1 MQRHVNPLLYPIVF
15 FGLAILAGALL
26 LRLDISTVPGRG
38 ISWVN
43 ALFTATS
50 ATCVTGLAV
59 VDTGTTFSRFGQ
71 GVILVLIQVGG
82 LGIMTLASLALY
94 LMRRRVSLFDRI
106 AVGQNLLHDA
116 SFNLGR
122 FLVSIVLLSLAVE
135 LTGALLLR
143 LLLGD
148 GISPYSALFHSVSAF
163 CNAGFSLYPDSLSRW
178 RDNLPVNLVFIGLIV
193 LGGIG
198 FSVLVES
205 GSRLAGMFRHRRRGG
220 TRLTW
225 YTRVVLTTTA
235 ALIAGGALA
244 LLLSE
249 HVGYQRPV
257 ALRTAL
263 ITSLFQ
269 SVTCR
274 TAGFNTVEIGSM
286 TDVSLLI
293 MMFLMWVGG
302 APGSTAGGIKV
313 TTLRVAAAFFRGRT
327 LGRRQS
333 VIGPIAAGRGTVNRA
348 LVLVL
353 FSLVTI
359 ALAVLVLLVTE
370 GGDIPHS
377 ASRGLFLEIAFEV
390 VSAFGTTGLSTGL
403 TPGLT
408 VAGKC
413 IIMVLM
419 FIGRLGPLIFIA
431 VLQEFQK
438 EEIVFRP
445 EGDLLIG

>member
-1 MQRHVNPLLYPIVF
+1 MQRHVNPLLYPILF
-15 FGLAILAGALL
+15 FALAIVAGALL
-26 LRLDISTVPGRG
+26 LHLDISTTGRG
-38 ISWVN
+38 ITWVD

-50 ATCVTGLAV
+50 ATCVTGLVV
-59 VDTGTTFSRFGQ
+59 VDTGTAFTRFGQ
-71 GVILVLIQVGG
+71 VVILVLIQTGG

-106 AVGQNLLHDA
+106 AVGQNLLHDV
-116 SFNLGR
+116 SFKLGR
-122 FLVSIVLLSLAVE
+122 FLVSIVVLTLVVE
-135 LTGALLLR
+135 LVGALLL
-143 LLLGD
+143 LLLLPD
-148 GISPYSALFHSVSAF
+148 GISVYSALFHSVSAF
-163 CNAGFSLYPDSLSRW
+163 CNAGFSLYSDSLSRW
-178 RDNLPVNLVFIGLIV
+178 QDNLPVNLVFIGLIV

-198 FSVLVES
+198 FSVLVEC
-205 GSRLAGMFRHRRRGG
+205 GTWLATLCRRPRHRRH
-220 TRLTW
+220 RLTW
-225 YTRVVLTTTA
+225 YTRVVLSTS
-235 ALIAGGALA
+235 LLLVAGGTAA

-249 HVGYQRPV
+249 HVGYHRPV

-263 ITSLFQ
+263 VTSLFQ

-274 TAGFNTVEIGSM
+274 TAGFNTVELGDM

-313 TTLRVAAAFFRGRT
+313 TTLRVVIAFFRGRT

-333 VIGPIAAGRGTVNRA
+333 VIGSIAAGRGTVNRA

-359 ALAVLVLLVTE
+359 ALAVLILLVTE
-370 GGDIPHS
+370 GGDIPHG
-377 ASRGLFLEIAFEV
+377 ASRGLFLEVAFEV
-390 VSAFGTTGLSTGL
+390 VSALGTTGLSTGL

-408 VAGKC
+408 GAGKC
-413 IIMVLM
+413 IIMLLM
-419 FIGRLGPLIFIA
+419 YIGRLGPLIFIA

>member
-1 MQRHVNPLLYPIVF
+1 MQRHVNPLLYPILF
-15 FGLAILAGALL
+15 FALAIVAGALL
-26 LRLDISTVPGRG
+26 LHLDISTTGRG
-38 ISWVN
+38 ITWVD

-59 VDTGTTFSRFGQ
+59 VDTGTAFTRFGQ
-71 GVILVLIQVGG
+71 VVILVLIQTGG

-94 LMRRRVSLFDRI
+94 LMRRRVSLLDRI

-116 SFNLGR
+116 SFSLGR
-122 FLVSIVLLSLAVE
+122 FLVSIALLTLGVE
-135 LTGALLLR
+135 LAGALLL
-143 LLLGD
+143 LLLLPD
-148 GISPYSALFHSVSAF
+148 EISAYSALFHSVSAF
-163 CNAGFSLYPDSLSRW
+163 CNAGFSLYADSLSRW
-178 RDNLPVNLVFIGLIV
+178 QDNLPVNLVFIGLIV

-205 GSRLAGMFRHRRRGG
+205 GTWLAARCRRRRPRQ
-220 TRLTW
+220 RLTW
-225 YTRVVLTTTA
+225 YTRVVLSTS
-235 ALIAGGALA
+235 LLLVAGGAAA

-249 HVGYQRPV
+249 HVGYHRPV
-257 ALRTAL
+257 ALHTAL

-274 TAGFNTVEIGSM
+274 TAGFNTVEIANM

-313 TTLRVAAAFFRGRT
+313 TTLRVVIAFFRGRT

-333 VIGPIAAGRGTVNRA
+333 VIGSIAAGRGTVNRA

-353 FSLVTI
+353 FSLGTI
-359 ALAVLVLLVTE
+359 ALAVLILLVTE
-370 GGDIPHS
+370 GGDIPHG
-377 ASRGLFLEIAFEV
+377 ASRGLFLEVAFEV
-390 VSAFGTTGLSTGL
+390 VSALGTTGLSTGL

-408 VAGKC
+408 GAGKC
-413 IIMVLM
+413 IIMLLM
-419 FIGRLGPLIFIA
+419 YIGRLGPLIFIA

>member
-1 MQRHVNPLLYPIVF
+1 MQRHLNPLLFPILF
-15 FGLAILAGALL
+15 FGLAILAGAAF
-26 LRLDISTVPGRG
+26 LRLDVSTTGDG

-59 VDTGTTFSRFGQ
+59 VDTGTAFTRFGQ

-82 LGIMTLASLALY
+82 LGIMTLASLALF

-122 FLVSIVLLSLAVE
+122 FLVSVVVLTLAVE
-135 LTGALLLR
+135 VAGAILLR
-143 LLLGD
+143 LLLAD
-148 GISPYSALFHSVSAF
+148 DISAYSALFHSVSAF

-178 RDNLPVNLVFIGLIV
+178 QDNLPVNLVFICLIV

-205 GSRLAGMFRHRRRGG
+205 GAWLARLCRRRHGRP
-220 TRLTW
+220 RLTW
-225 YTRVVLTTTA
+225 YSRVVLSTS
-235 ALIAGGALA
+235 ALLIVGGALA
-244 LLLSE
+244 LLFSE
-249 HVGYQRPV
+249 HVGYRRPV
-257 ALRTAL
+257 AFRTAL

-274 TAGFNTVEIGSM
+274 TAGFNTVDIGSM

-293 MMFLMWVGG
+293 MMFLMWIGG

-313 TTLRVAAAFFRGRT
+313 TTLRVVAAFFRGRT

-333 VIGPIAAGRGTVNRA
+333 VIGTIAAGRGTVNRA

-353 FSLVTI
+353 FSMVTI

-390 VSAFGTTGLSTGL
+390 VSALGTTGLSTGL

-408 VAGKC
+408 VAGKY
-413 IIMVLM
+413 IIMILM

>member
-1 MQRHVNPLLYPIVF
+1 MRHHVNPLLFPILC
-15 FGLAILAGALL
+15 FGLAIGAGAVLL
-26 LRLDISTVPGRG
+26 HLDISAAGTR
-38 ISWVN
+38 ISWVD

-59 VDTGTTFSRFGQ
+59 VDTGTAFSRFGQ
-71 GVILVLIQVGG
+71 VVILVLIQAGG
-82 LGIMTLASLALY
+82 LGIMTLASLAFF

-106 AVGQNLLHDA
+106 AVGQNLLHDT

-122 FLVSIVLLSLAVE
+122 FLVSIVLLTLAVE
-135 LTGALLLR
+135 LAGALLLR

-148 GISPYSALFHSVSAF
+148 RISLYSALFHSVSAF
-163 CNAGFSLYPDSLSRW
+163 CNAGFSLYPDSLCRW
-178 RDNLPVNLVFIGLIV
+178 RDDLGVNLVFIALIV

-205 GSRLAGMFRHRRRGG
+205 GSWLAGLWRRPGRVRP
-220 TRLTW
+220 RLTW
-225 YTRVVLTTTA
+225 YTRVVLGSS
-235 ALIAGGALA
+235 ALLVVGGSLA
-244 LLLSE
+244 LFLSE
-249 HVGYQRPV
+249 HVGYQRQLPF
-257 ALRTAL
+257 RTAL
-263 ITSLFQ
+263 ISSLFQ

-274 TAGFNTVEIGSM
+274 TAGFNTVDIGSM

-293 MMFLMWVGG
+293 MMFLMWIGG

-313 TTLRVAAAFFRGRT
+313 TTLRVVAAFFRGRT

-333 VIGPIAAGRGTVNRA
+333 VIGTVAAGRGTVNRA

-353 FSLVTI
+353 FSLATI

-370 GGDIPHS
+370 GGDVPHS
-377 ASRGLFLEIAFEV
+377 ASRGLLLDIAFEV

-413 IIMVLM
+413 SIMILM

-431 VLQEFQK
+431 VLRELQK

-445 EGDLLIG
+445 EGELLIG